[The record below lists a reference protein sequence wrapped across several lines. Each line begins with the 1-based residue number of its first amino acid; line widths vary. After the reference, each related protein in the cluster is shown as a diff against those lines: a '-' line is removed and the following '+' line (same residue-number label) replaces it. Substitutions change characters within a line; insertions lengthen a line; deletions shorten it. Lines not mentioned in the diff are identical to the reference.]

1 MVTVDRA
8 DADTPMM
15 VTAVS
20 MDGTKITSW
29 RSGTGPALVLV
40 HGTAMDHRQWDGV
53 VPELAPYFSVYA
65 MDRRGRGASGDGPAF
80 AIEREV
86 EDVVAVVNDIGDP
99 VHIIGSSYGAICS
112 LEAAR
117 RTQRIASLVLYEPPL
132 LGGMVELPPGFLDE
146 VERLS
151 AEGRREEAAVQVY
164 QTMMGLSPEVIE
176 QLRADPGWANRVA
189 SVPAIP
195 REVRAVQG
203 YRFNWNAYRDMD
215 RRTLLLDGELSPPP
229 LRASTAAVDAIL
241 SHSRVVVLH
250 GQGHGAVR
258 FAPKLVAAEVLAFL
272 RSATE

>member
-1 MVTVDRA
+1 MVTIDRA
-8 DADTPMM
+8 DADTPMIM
-15 VTAVS
+15 TAVS
-20 MDGTKITSW
+20 TDGTRITSW
-29 RSGTGPALVLV
+29 RTGTGPALVLV
-40 HGTAMDHRQWDGV
+40 HGTAMDHTQWDGV

-80 AIEREV
+80 SIEHEV

-117 RTQRIASLVLYEPPL
+117 RTQRIASLVLYEPAL
-132 LGGMVELPPGFLDE
+132 LGMPDELPPGFLDE

-164 QTMMGLSPEVIE
+164 QTMMGLSPELIE
-176 QLRADPGWANRVA
+176 QLRADPSWGNRVA

-195 REVRAVQG
+195 REVRAVQA

-229 LRASTAAVDAIL
+229 LRASTAAVGAIL
-241 SHSRVVVLH
+241 SHSRVAVLH
-250 GQGHGAVR
+250 GQGHGALR

>member
-20 MDGTKITSW
+20 KDGTKITSW

-40 HGTAMDHRQWDGV
+40 HGGAVDHTGWDGV
-53 VPELAPYFSVYA
+53 LPELAPYFTVYA

-86 EDVVAVVNDIGDP
+86 EDVLAVLNDIGDS
-99 VHIIGSSYGAICS
+99 VHMIGHSYGAICA

-132 LGGMVELPPGFLDE
+132 LGMPDELPPGVLDE
-146 VERLS
+146 VERLI

-164 QTMMGLSPEVIE
+164 RTMLGRSPEEIE
-176 QLRADPGWANRVA
+176 QLRADPGWGNRVGSA
-189 SVPAIP
+189 PAIP
-195 REVRAVQG
+195 REVRAVQD
-203 YRFNWNAYRDMD
+203 YRFNWNGYRDMD
-215 RRTLLLDGELSPPP
+215 RRTLLLDGELSPPR

-241 SHSRVVVLH
+241 PNSRVVVLH
-250 GQGHGAVR
+250 GQGHAALR
-258 FAPKLVAAEVLAFL
+258 FAPKLVAAEVLTFL
-272 RSATE
+272 RSDTE

>member
-8 DADTPMM
+8 DADIPMM

-20 MDGTKITSW
+20 SDGTKITSW

-40 HGTAMDHRQWDGV
+40 HGTAIDHTQWDGV

-65 MDRRGRGASGDGPAF
+65 MDRRGRAASGDGPAF

-86 EDVVAVVNDIGDP
+86 EDVVAVVHEIGNS
-99 VHIIGSSYGAICS
+99 VHIIGSSYGAICA

-132 LGGMVELPPGFLDE
+132 LGGMYELPPGFLDE
-146 VERLS
+146 VERLN
-151 AEGRREEAAVQVY
+151 AEGSREEAAVHVY
-164 QTMMGLSPEVIE
+164 QTMMRLSPEEIE
-176 QLRADPGWANRVA
+176 QLRADPGWGNRVA

-195 REVRAVQG
+195 REVRAVQD

-229 LRASTAAVDAIL
+229 LRASTAAVNAIL

-250 GQGHGAVR
+250 GQGHGALR